1 MEELAKPMYATC
13 IGLIL
18 KGYNVYENTLDRE
31 KYKSGLPNPVEEKKG
46 EHPSRKKRPAEKGIG
61 AEKIKKRT
69 KSLKEFMDSIKGGLI
84 ELFKEEG
91 DEQLK

>member
-1 MEELAKPMYATC
+1 MYATC

-18 KGYNVYENTLDRE
+18 KGYNVYENSLDKERYKTLVP
-31 KYKSGLPNPVEEKKG
+31 KEEKA
-46 EHPSRKKRPAEKGIG
+46 EEANARKAKAKEKGIG
-61 AEKIKKRT
+61 SEKTKKRT